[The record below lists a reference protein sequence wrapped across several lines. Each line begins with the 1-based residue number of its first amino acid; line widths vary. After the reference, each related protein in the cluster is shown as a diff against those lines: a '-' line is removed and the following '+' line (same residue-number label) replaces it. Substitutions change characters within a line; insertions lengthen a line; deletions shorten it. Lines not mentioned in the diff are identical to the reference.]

1 MGRVFTDLRELGTNE
16 EADRFLHTL
25 DEMQNT
31 ATISALTFPAEDA
44 MKLVRAGFLVTA
56 SSIAQGLNTSTRTGT
71 SDNNN
76 NSNNDSTDE
85 SSSSTKRDLGGSPSY
100 LLSLPNIGTYLRLL
114 AAGRTHLLNLLKK
127 RSKYQEAP
135 LSLLRDQWDGAVEN
149 RDRSYMTGKRL
160 RGEGYGVLPGRTKK
174 WKDLYGMRF
183 GWILGEA
190 MGAGLVELFETGS
203 VGPGVRCLG

>member
-100 LLSLPNIGTYLRLL
+100 LLSLPNIGT
-114 AAGRTHLLNLLKK
+114 
-127 RSKYQEAP
+127 
-135 LSLLRDQWDGAVEN
+135 
-149 RDRSYMTGKRL
+149 SYIRN
-160 RGEGYGVLPGRTKK
+160 
-174 WKDLYGMRF
+174 
-183 GWILGEA
+183 I
-190 MGAGLVELFETGS
+190 
-203 VGPGVRCLG
+203 

>member
-1 MGRVFTDLRELGTNE
+1 MRGV
-16 EADRFLHTL
+16 DRFLHTL
-25 DEMQNT
+25 DGMQNT

-44 MKLVRAGFLVTA
+44 MELVRAGFLVTA
-56 SSIAQGLNTSTRTGT
+56 SNITQGLNTSA
-71 SDNNN
+71 SNNN
-76 NSNNDSTDE
+76 HNHNHNNNTNE
-85 SSSSTKRDLGGSPSY
+85 PSSSTKHDPGGSPSY

-160 RGEGYGVLPGRTKK
+160 RGEGFGVLPGRTKK
-174 WKDLYGMRF
+174 WRDLYGMRF

-203 VGPGVRCLG
+203 VGPGVRCLS